1 MVNKIVVDLCYSFFS
16 GLLGLSAAENSVYAS
31 GPYLFPVDSSG
42 GRNGFLSS
50 ATTAGLW
57 SFLQS
62 VFSVFDLI
70 LGL

>member
-1 MVNKIVVDLCYSFFS
+1 M
-16 GLLGLSAAENSVYAS
+16 LLGHIYRSCI
-31 GPYLFPVDSSG
+31 DSSG

-70 LGL
+70 LDL